1 MKQIQDKWL
10 RMREKYQEEKAKQGE
25 INVAPSTLTPWYEI
39 FDNIFGNFLESKVCQ
54 MGHIKGCIWNMKR

>member
-1 MKQIQDKWL
+1 
-10 RMREKYQEEKAKQGE
+10 MREKYQEEKAKQGE